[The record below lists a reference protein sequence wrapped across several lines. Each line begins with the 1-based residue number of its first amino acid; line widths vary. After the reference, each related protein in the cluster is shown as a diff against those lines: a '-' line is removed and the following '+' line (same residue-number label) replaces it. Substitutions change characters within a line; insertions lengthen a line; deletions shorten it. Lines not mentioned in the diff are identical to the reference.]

1 MVFRIIM
8 LTVVLSVGMLGTMG
22 CSNPARP
29 RPVTAWPVDNDS
41 DYYHST
47 RSDNDNSDFLL
58 LLDQPQDELNYMQ
71 ERSSDWHGRR

>member
-1 MVFRIIM
+1 MRFRIVM
-8 LTVVLSVGMLGTMG
+8 LIAILSAMG
-22 CSNPARP
+22 CTTPVRQ
-29 RPVTAWPVDNDS
+29 RTVTAWPVDNDS